1 MLDPSPPQHGEV
13 DARSAS
19 GGGVPFAGETSPPEM
34 LRISTSPCWGG
45 KTISRLLC
53 TFAIALACAPLLLAA
68 KKPPHR
74 APHARPHVA
83 HTAPPPVAVPTVEPL
98 PDLSHA
104 LPAQDAAHLPSTADQ
119 FKRLKGD
126 LAKGKPLADS
136 AKAHR
141 DALKAQ
147 AEALRRKLITTAA
160 RVQAL
165 EKQKIV
171 LDAAIVR
178 LAAEDRKLS
187 AGFAHDRIAVAR
199 LLAVI
204 ERLQHDTPPAL
215 ALRPDDA
222 LGAARGAMLV
232 GASLPDVYGSA
243 AALARRIDELKRT
256 RIALIARRA
265 DGVRNAAQLVHARG
279 ELHQLLAIKDAQAVS
294 ADAAYGALRTRL
306 TVIAGEAAN
315 LEVLLAKV
323 AELRARPA
331 QQSVVLVTAQN
342 AANAGP
348 RGALLQPVVGTML
361 SGAGTGQGPGVTFA
375 AAAGAQVVAPADCE
389 VLFAGPY
396 HKNGQVL
403 ILEVSAGYDLVLAGL
418 DRITVKPGD
427 LVLAGEPVGIM
438 PSGMS
443 LMGNAPQMG
452 QNGALYFELRQ
463 NGRALSPAS
472 QLGLDLRKAKRS

>member
-1 MLDPSPPQHGEV
+1 M
-13 DARSAS
+13 
-19 GGGVPFAGETSPPEM
+19 
-34 LRISTSPCWGG
+34 
-45 KTISRLLC
+45 
-53 TFAIALACAPLLLAA
+53 
-68 KKPPHR
+68 
-74 APHARPHVA
+74 
-83 HTAPPPVAVPTVEPL
+83 
-98 PDLSHA
+98 SHA

-126 LAKGKPLADS
+126 LAKGARGVDS

-141 DALKAQ
+141 DALQAQ
-147 AEALRRKLITTAA
+147 ARALRQKLVATAL
-160 RVQAL
+160 RVQTL

-178 LAAEDRKLS
+178 LAAEDKRLS
-187 AGFAHDRIAVAR
+187 AGFEHDRIAVAR

-243 AALARRIDELKRT
+243 AALARRIEDLNRT
-256 RIALIARRA
+256 RAALIARRA
-265 DGVRNAAQLVHARG
+265 DGVRLAVSLAHARV
-279 ELHQLLAIKDAQAVS
+279 ELDQLLATRTAQAVI
-294 ADAAYGALRTRL
+294 ADAAYGALKDRL
-306 TVIAGEAAN
+306 TAIAGQAAN

-331 QQSVVLVTAQN
+331 QQSVVVVTAQN
-342 AANAGP
+342 SAAGTP
-348 RGALLQPVVGTML
+348 RGSLLQPVVGTML
-361 SGAGTGQGPGVTFA
+361 PGPANGHGPGVVFA

-403 ILEVSAGYDLVLAGL
+403 ILEVTVGYDLVLAGL

-438 PSGMS
+438 PAV
-443 LMGNAPQMG
+443 GNAPQMG
-452 QNGALYFELRQ
+452 QNSELYFELRQ
-463 NGRALSPAS
+463 NGRALSPAP
-472 QLGLDLRKAKRS
+472 QLGLDPRKAKRS